1 MTYESPVPEWIVG
14 SLGNSRRTS
23 LWLSEVMTNYP
34 DPIHRLVVDLNVLSK
49 TSRGRALFSRLE
61 AADVTVP
68 GAISLFQVAQGLEWN
83 PRIEPTP
90 SPVLERL
97 VVVSPKDRDTTLTLL
112 VALRRVLRE
121 MAFSIGRLS
130 SDPDVVPE
138 ILVDL
143 LAELAI
149 SGGAESVGVLLDRTY
164 RSARRTLRRQ
174 DRQSAPEVPWEFG
187 DDFEDVMS
195 DLGDSDLLERF
206 VRSGTTSSPDA
217 DLIRLTRIEGL
228 SLAEV
233 SNARSANYQTVKRRR
248 NRAETVIR
256 GLLREEGES

>member
-1 MTYESPVPEWIVG
+1 MTYESPVPEWVVG
-14 SLGNSRRTS
+14 SHGNSQRTS

-34 DPIHRLVVDLNVLSK
+34 DPIHQLVVELNVLSK
-49 TSRGRALFSRLE
+49 TSRGRALFSRLQD
-61 AADVTVP
+61 ANVTVP
-68 GAISLFQVAQGLEWN
+68 GAISLFEVAQGLEWN

-90 SPVLERL
+90 SLVLERL
-97 VVVSPKDRDTTLTLL
+97 VTLSFRDQDTTLTLL
-112 VALRRVLRE
+112 VALRRALRE

-143 LAELAI
+143 LAELAN
-149 SGGAESVGVLLDRTY
+149 SGDTESVGVLLDRTY

-187 DDFEDVMS
+187 DDFEEVTNDV
-195 DLGDSDLLERF
+195 GDSDLLERF

-256 GLLREEGES
+256 RLLREEGES

>member
-1 MTYESPVPEWIVG
+1 MTCESPIPAWIVG
-14 SLGNSRRTS
+14 SLGNDQKTS
-23 LWLSEVMTNYP
+23 LWLSDGMNNYT
-34 DPIHRLVVDLNVLSK
+34 DPIRRLVIELEVLSK
-49 TSRGRALFSRLE
+49 TSRGRALYSRLLV
-61 AADVTVP
+61 ADVTVP
-68 GAISLFQVAQGLEWN
+68 GASSPLEVALGLEWN

-97 VVVSPKDRDTTLTLL
+97 AGLARGDQDATLALL
-112 VALRRVLRE
+112 VALRRALRE
-121 MAFSIGRLS
+121 MAFAIERLS

-149 SGGAESVGVLLDRTY
+149 SGGADSIGLLLDRTH

-174 DRQSAPEVPWEFG
+174 DRQSAPEVPWDIG
-187 DDFEDVMS
+187 DDFEDVTYEEGAS
-195 DLGDSDLLERF
+195 DLFDRF
-206 VRSGTTSSPDA
+206 VSSGTISSSDA

-233 SNARSANYQTVKRRR
+233 SKARRAKYQTVKRRR
-248 NRAETVIR
+248 NRAESVIR
-256 GLLREEGES
+256 GLLRDAGES

>member
-34 DPIHRLVVDLNVLSK
+34 DPIHQLVVELNVLSK
-49 TSRGRALFSRLE
+49 TSRGRALFSRLQD
-61 AADVTVP
+61 ANVTVP
-68 GAISLFQVAQGLEWN
+68 GAISLFEVAQGLEWN

-90 SPVLERL
+90 SLVLERL
-97 VVVSPKDRDTTLTLL
+97 VTLSFRDQDTTLTLL
-112 VALRRVLRE
+112 VALRRALRE

-143 LAELAI
+143 LAELAN
-149 SGGAESVGVLLDRTY
+149 SGDTESVGVLLDRTY

-187 DDFEDVMS
+187 DDFEDVTN
-195 DLGDSDLLERF
+195 DVCDSDLLERF
-206 VRSGTTSSPDA
+206 VSSGATSSPDA

>member
-1 MTYESPVPEWIVG
+1 MTHESPVPEWIAG

-34 DPIHRLVVDLNVLSK
+34 DPIHQLVVELNVLSK

-61 AADVTVP
+61 AANVTVP
-68 GAISLFQVAQGLEWN
+68 GANSLFEVAQGLEWN

-97 VVVSPKDRDTTLTLL
+97 VTLSFRDQDTTLTLL
-112 VALRRVLRE
+112 VALRRALRE
-121 MAFSIGRLS
+121 LAFSIGRQS

-143 LAELAI
+143 LVELAI
-149 SGGAESVGVLLDRTY
+149 FDGAESVGVLLDRTY
-164 RSARRTLRRQ
+164 RSVRRTLRRQ
-174 DRQSAPEVPWEFG
+174 DRQSAPEVPWQFG
-187 DDFEDVMS
+187 DDFEDMTHYV
-195 DLGDSDLLERF
+195 GDSDLLERF
-206 VRSGTTSSPDA
+206 VSSGTTSSQDA
-217 DLIRLTRIEGL
+217 DLIRMTRIEGIT
-228 SLAEV
+228 LAEV
-233 SNARSANYQTVKRRR
+233 SNAQSANYQTVKRRR

-256 GLLREEGES
+256 ELLREEGES

>member
-1 MTYESPVPEWIVG
+1 
-14 SLGNSRRTS
+14 
-23 LWLSEVMTNYP
+23 
-34 DPIHRLVVDLNVLSK
+34 
-49 TSRGRALFSRLE
+49 
-61 AADVTVP
+61 
-68 GAISLFQVAQGLEWN
+68 
-83 PRIEPTP
+83 
-90 SPVLERL
+90 
-97 VVVSPKDRDTTLTLL
+97 
-112 VALRRVLRE
+112 

-143 LAELAI
+143 LAELAN
-149 SGGAESVGVLLDRTY
+149 SGDTESVGVLLDRTY

-187 DDFEDVMS
+187 DDFEDVTN
-195 DLGDSDLLERF
+195 DVGDSDLLKRF
-206 VRSGTTSSPDA
+206 VSSGITSSPDA

-228 SLAEV
+228 SLTEI
-233 SNARSANYQTVKRRR
+233 SHARSANYQTVKRRR